1 MVKKKLLSLSLV
13 AVMTISSIA
22 PAFAEEIEENIFVDN
37 GAEIVI
43 ETGDSQIIPM
53 GNERYRYV
61 TKTVLGKKTTKKLVV
76 TKSMATSEKVYSN
89 TLKKFALGTFNTV
102 LPSNII
108 GQVAS
113 SLIDS
118 ALDNIYHSPFE
129 KTGTYTITIQAIS
142 KVKVNVITKKG
153 YVEKRG
159 YIHTIK
165 FKGKTYSRTY
175 WLKK

>member
-61 TKTVLGKKTTKKLVV
+61 TKTSLSNKKTKSFTVSEKQARTERLYESFIKSSISLLIPAGKAGKALGFALSMFSVEFYTSPYAASGKYVV
-76 TKSMATSEKVYSN
+76 T
-89 TLKKFALGTFNTV
+89 
-102 LPSNII
+102 
-108 GQVAS
+108 
-113 SLIDS
+113 
-118 ALDNIYHSPFE
+118 
-129 KTGTYTITIQAIS
+129 TYTIKES
-142 KVKVNVITKKG
+142 KVNVITKKG
-153 YVEKRG
+153 Y
-159 YIHTIK
+159 I
-165 FKGKTYSRTY
+165 SRTGY
-175 WLKK
+175 KIIVSHNGKKVSRIFWFK